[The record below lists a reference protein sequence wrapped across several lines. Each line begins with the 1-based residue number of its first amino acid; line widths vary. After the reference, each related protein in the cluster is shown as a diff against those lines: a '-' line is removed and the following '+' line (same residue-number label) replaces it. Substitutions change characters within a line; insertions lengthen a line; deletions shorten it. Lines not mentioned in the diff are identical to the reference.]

1 MNIISGNPYRLLGVY
16 SNSPIKDRIANAN
29 KMKAY
34 LKVGKSVSF
43 PLDLLNLI
51 PAPVRLVENMEHA
64 NGSINLPQDQLKY
77 ALFWFIKVTS
87 IDEIAMGY
95 LQKGETE
102 KAKELF
108 GKKETFSSLINL
120 GVLSLIQNDQVT
132 AVQTITKV
140 IHNDDYRVAFV
151 EEVCGSTYQLPEDDL
166 ARLFINELLVEAPIQ
181 NLMQLFF
188 KYGTSEEDNSYL
200 KDKAIAEPIAIISAE
215 IAKAKNVKNDDF
227 NAQYRAGFSLK
238 NNTKEPLDIIRSLL
252 KKSDMQYQMIA
263 DNLAKQILQC
273 GINYY
278 NNTDEDE
285 YVKIDKRI
293 KVLHL
298 SIAGLSIARNA
309 GMRIASAPYIG
320 FVDSDDYVEP
330 AMFEKMLDAMVQS
343 DAEIAYCNFLLEY
356 EFKPNESPYR
366 NSGDIVIRDPKNVLQ
381 DMMMEKVSCS
391 ACTKLYKSDFLT
403 SLQFPEG
410 KNYEDRLVMYEWVA
424 LCKKVVWVDSPFYH
438 YVERQTSICHTM
450 SPMNLYHY
458 FLAEYGRMRFM
469 EKYSLFE
476 EEDLFKIRTR
486 LIGTCLTIFK
496 EILLKVNLR
505 EFKEPVK
512 DMRQKMKEIAALP
525 EDTYELKYRRRV
537 RKIAYHWHLYYL
549 THFLFKKGGDS

>member
-1 MNIISGNPYRLLGVY
+1 MPTISVIVPVYKVEPYIRKCVDSILG
-16 SNSPIKDRIANAN
+16 
-29 KMKAY
+29 
-34 LKVGKSVSF
+34 
-43 PLDLLNLI
+43 
-51 PAPVRLVENMEHA
+51 
-64 NGSINLPQDQLKY
+64 Q
-77 ALFWFIKVTS
+77 
-87 IDEIAMGY
+87 
-95 LQKGETE
+95 
-102 KAKELF
+102 
-108 GKKETFSSLINL
+108 TFSD
-120 GVLSLIQNDQVT
+120 IQVILVDDGSPDQCGKICDEYAKQDNRVE
-132 AVQTITKV
+132 V
-140 IHNDDYRVAFV
+140 IH
-151 EEVCGSTYQLPEDDL
+151 
-166 ARLFINELLVEAPIQ
+166 
-181 NLMQLFF
+181 
-188 KYGTSEEDNSYL
+188 
-200 KDKAIAEPIAIISAE
+200 
-215 IAKAKNVKNDDF
+215 
-227 NAQYRAGFSLK
+227 
-238 NNTKEPLDIIRSLL
+238 KE
-252 KKSDMQYQMIA
+252 
-263 DNLAKQILQC
+263 N
-273 GINYY
+273 G
-278 NNTDEDE
+278 
-285 YVKIDKRI
+285 
-293 KVLHL
+293 
-298 SIAGLSIARNA
+298 GLSDARNA
-309 GMRIASAPYIG
+309 GMKVATGDLIT

-391 ACTKLYKSDFLT
+391 ACTKLYKSGFLT

-458 FLAEYGRMRFM
+458 FLAEYARMRFM